1 MGARGGRG
9 AGGRDGPA
17 AIGREDQPAD
27 WAKTDLELRDRTLG
41 GVTSPPEGL
50 YFEQAEYPAEY
61 DLPAASLSGF
71 PIQP

>member
-1 MGARGGRG
+1 MHTDHNKLIMPLN
-9 AGGRDGPA
+9 RD
-17 AIGREDQPAD
+17 RMQ
-27 WAKTDLELRDRTLG
+27 RSDRTLG

-50 YFEQAEYPAEY
+50 YFEQVEYPAEY